1 MAFGGLRPGSGRR
14 LYASAVAAAWGTA
27 GTLTHVL
34 EHDCSSPR
42 LEISNNQL
50 SDREY
55 ASGNT
60 GMAERKRI
68 VVDKSMRQDFT
79 VWASLESLGLFGWRA
94 FGGVDTKSGSGPYL
108 HTGPFPNEP
117 FYTKAMT
124 LEEHL
129 NGATADTDV
138 DVRFVSVAVD
148 RFSFSWGSTGL
159 AKISVGLIGS
169 GETEVATT
177 QTEASLTNA
186 AYYIPASKIRVRL
199 QAATTAGQ
207 SPWDGTQSTA
217 ASAGAFPDL
226 VGTEVDISQY
236 VESGEFVIDNRS
248 KTDAQTGTS
257 TAAGVYLAAPFV
269 DSQEVRVNLKMKH
282 GADIEAL
289 LRSNAV
295 RTAASQKEYCVIIDV
310 AGNIANYGE
319 QITVPL
325 AVLTENPGGG
335 SGPGLQ
341 VYDYSFLA
349 RKTYA
354 GTDYNVAYM
363 WLKNGDDYDYC

>member
-79 VWASLESLGLFGWRA
+79 LWASLEAMGVLGYRA

-108 HTGPFPNEP
+108 HTGPFPNAP
-117 FYTKAMT
+117 FYAKAIT

-129 NGATADTDV
+129 YGATADTDV
-138 DVRFVSVAVD
+138 DVQFVSVAVD
-148 RFSFSWGSTGL
+148 RFSFSWGSTGF
-159 AKISVGLIGS
+159 AKITVGLIGS
-169 GETEVATT
+169 GETAAAETR
-177 QTEASLTNA
+177 TEASMTVPS
-186 AYYIPASKIRVRL
+186 YFIPASKIRVRL
-199 QAATTAGQ
+199 QAAASEGE
-207 SPWDGTQSTA
+207 SPWDGTQSVGATA
-217 ASAGAFPDL
+217 GTFPAL

-269 DSQEVRVNLKMKH
+269 DEQEVFVNLKMKH
-282 GADIEAL
+282 GTDIEGV
-289 LRSNAV
+289 LRSHAT
-295 RTAASQKEYCVIIDV
+295 RTGAAQKEYAVIVDI
-310 AGNIANYGE
+310 AGSLANYGE

-354 GTDYNVAYM
+354 GTDNNVAYM